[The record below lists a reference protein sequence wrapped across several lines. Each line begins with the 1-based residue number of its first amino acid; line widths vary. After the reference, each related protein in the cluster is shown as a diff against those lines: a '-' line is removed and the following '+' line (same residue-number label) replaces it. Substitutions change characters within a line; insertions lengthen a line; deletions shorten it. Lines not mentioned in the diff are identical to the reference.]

1 MGSTPTEVKKKSVY
15 LNLCFQERRLSRD
28 IRLAVEEYWKPR
40 LQAEDAAKMSEAE
53 VSIPLE
59 NTFQK
64 AFPSMSF
71 KCPFDFNFHMLRIP

>member
-1 MGSTPTEVKKKSVY
+1 M
-15 LNLCFQERRLSRD
+15 CFQERRLSRD

-59 NTFQK
+59 NTFQQV
-64 AFPSMSF
+64 FP
-71 KCPFDFNFHMLRIP
+71 